1 MFVINEDKSIYL
13 TRGDIANIEVTA
25 MKPEG
30 ANYVFK
36 EYRKLS

>member
-25 MKPEG
+25 KNSEG
-30 ANYVFK
+30 NAYTFK
-36 EYRKLS
+36 KD